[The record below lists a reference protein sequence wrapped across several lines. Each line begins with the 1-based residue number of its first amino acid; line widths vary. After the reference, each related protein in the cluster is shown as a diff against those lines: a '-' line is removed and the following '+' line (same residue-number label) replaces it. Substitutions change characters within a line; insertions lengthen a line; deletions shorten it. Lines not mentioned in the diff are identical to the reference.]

1 MADQTRT
8 AIITGAAR
16 GIGAAIAK
24 RLSSDGL
31 AVAVLD
37 LETASHGGPAPWWP
51 NSIGRPTIL
60 VCSLRG
66 LAEAGATDARWNL
79 KGMVMSD
86 HTVLYELRDGVAYI
100 TLNRP
105 EASNAV
111 DLDTA
116 RLFGDV
122 VTRVATDGP
131 RAILIDGRGKRFCA
145 GGDVSSMVAA
155 PDRAS
160 YVHKLAATFEAGLR
174 RLSEL
179 PVPVVAA
186 VQGAVAG
193 AGLAVVL
200 NCDVVIAARST
211 KFLMAYSG
219 VGLTPDCGVS
229 YQLPRAVGQQRA
241 LELALTGRTLGAD
254 EAMAWGLV
262 AHVVEDGEVLRRA
275 AEVVTQI
282 AADATSALGEAKRLI
297 RSSWESSRSDS
308 AHDESA
314 TIARA
319 VGTDEATSLIAR
331 FGQRS

>member
-1 MADQTRT
+1 
-8 AIITGAAR
+8 
-16 GIGAAIAK
+16 
-24 RLSSDGL
+24 
-31 AVAVLD
+31 
-37 LETASHGGPAPWWP
+37 
-51 NSIGRPTIL
+51 
-60 VCSLRG
+60 
-66 LAEAGATDARWNL
+66 
-79 KGMVMSD
+79 
-86 HTVLYELRDGVAYI
+86 
-100 TLNRP
+100 
-105 EASNAV
+105 
-111 DLDTA
+111 
-116 RLFGDV
+116 
-122 VTRVATDGP
+122 
-131 RAILIDGRGKRFCA
+131 
-145 GGDVSSMVAA
+145 
-155 PDRAS
+155 
-160 YVHKLAATFEAGLR
+160 
-174 RLSEL
+174 
-179 PVPVVAA
+179 
-186 VQGAVAG
+186 
-193 AGLAVVL
+193 
-200 NCDVVIAARST
+200 
-211 KFLMAYSG
+211 MAYSG